1 METTATGSP
10 ECILDCQDALIETV
24 RTMSGMVIEPG
35 WKMEKKP
42 DFCGAMFLQGDPG
55 CLLTVSVPKETA
67 GLLVS
72 YMTGME
78 ESELDTGTICDG
90 MAELS
95 NIVAGFAKARQASKG
110 RLLFLTSPLC
120 VAGSSLH
127 IVTKESV
134 GRSVADVGSPEL
146 QFRLEVIN
154 FE

>member
-1 METTATGSP
+1 MEKIATESP

-42 DFCGAMFLQGDPG
+42 DFCGTMFLQGDPN
-55 CLLTVSVPKETA
+55 CLLTVSAPKETA
-67 GLLVS
+67 SLLVS

-78 ESELDTGTICDG
+78 ESELDLGTICDG

-95 NIVAGFAKARQASKG
+95 NIVAGFAKSRQASKG
-110 RLLFLTSPLC
+110 HLLSLTSPLC

-127 IVTKESV
+127 IVTKASV
-134 GRSVADVGSPEL
+134 GRSVADVGSSEL
-146 QFRLEVIN
+146 QFRLEVMN
-154 FE
+154 FV